1 MRGGMRRHHWNVH
14 EPRMFERVK
23 GLSDGELRTWDLSRD
38 LVAVR
43 LFVGK
48 GDEETDEKGW
58 W

>member
-1 MRGGMRRHHWNVH
+1 
-14 EPRMFERVK
+14 MFERVK

-48 GDEETDEKGW
+48 GDEETDDEAG
-58 W
+58 